1 MFFTTISYSQNAFTE
16 YQFDAKRGS
25 EAAILALTDEF
36 WGDAEFKSGGINIES
51 FNIGNNE
58 SSHRIVLY
66 GDPANWEEVTLCQIL
81 INGVFLYRD

>member
-36 WGDAEFKSGGINIES
+36 WGDAEFKSGGINI
-51 FNIGNNE
+51 I
-58 SSHRIVLY
+58 R
-66 GDPANWEEVTLCQIL
+66 
-81 INGVFLYRD
+81 